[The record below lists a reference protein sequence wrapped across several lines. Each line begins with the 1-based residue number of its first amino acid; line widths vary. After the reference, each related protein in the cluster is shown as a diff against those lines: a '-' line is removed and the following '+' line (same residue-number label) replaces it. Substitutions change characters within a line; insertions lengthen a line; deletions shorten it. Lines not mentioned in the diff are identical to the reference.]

1 MNTQFET
8 MKLSK
13 EMMQALGIL
22 NYHKPTEVQ
31 QQVIPLILEGKNV
44 IGKSQTGS
52 GKTAAF
58 GIPICEMV
66 EWDENQMQALILE
79 PTRELTVQVKQEI
92 FHIGRTKR
100 LKVADLF
107 GGFPIDKQIQTLKQ
121 KNHIGVGTPGRILD
135 HIERGS
141 LNLSKLKILVIDEAD
156 LMLDMG
162 FLEDVERILESVD
175 EAVQIL
181 LFSATI
187 GDPLDAFISRY
198 LHKPERVWIESE
210 TESLSIIEQKLYE
223 VNDAEDKYELFLQ
236 VLKQENPES
245 AIIFCG
251 TREMVNVLCRML
263 SRDQIQTGMIHG
275 EIDQQDRIK
284 TIENFRRKKFRFL
297 ICTDIA
303 ARGIDFEKLSHVFHY
318 DFPTGRETYVH
329 RTGRTGRKG
338 NQGIAICFVTNAD
351 QKMRLMTEEFI
362 GYQIPVFTIGETTD
376 EMEKAFY
383 RRQKEKP
390 GFVEAKGAG
399 YKDVILRLSISGGK
413 KSKMRAQDIV
423 GTICSIDG
431 IDVLDIGMIDVRDS
445 LTYVEIGNGKGNL
458 VLDALQEKTIKG
470 KLRKVQATKNMY

>member
-1 MNTQFET
+1 

-13 EMMQALGIL
+13 EMKQALQIL
-22 NYHKPTEVQ
+22 NYLKPTEVQ
-31 QQVIPLILEGKNV
+31 QQVIPLILDGKNV

-66 EWDENQMQALILE
+66 VWEENQMQALVLE
-79 PTRELTVQVKQEI
+79 PTRELTVQVKQEL

-175 EAVQIL
+175 ENVQIL

-187 GDPLDAFISRY
+187 GDQLDVFIKQY
-198 LHKPERVWIESE
+198 LRKPERVWVESE

-318 DFPTGRETYVH
+318 DFPTGKETYVH

-338 NQGIAICFVTNAD
+338 NQGIAICFVTEAD

-362 GYQIPVFTIGETTD
+362 GYQIPVFTLGETTD

-390 GFVEAKGAG
+390 AFVEAKGAG